1 VPELWTLGIMSALS
15 RRFVWL
21 GLAAVCGGI
30 AFAVVVSHRPALTC
44 RVLEVQRALSGPV
57 ARIEVR
63 NGTGKPADY
72 WVSTLKQKPLC
83 QWMERYGRSWHHA
96 LWDSECG
103 IDLVPAT
110 LAPGQTL
117 SFTVSIIATS
127 SPTRLAFVYRQDGV
141 DYLASTRTIRP

>member
-1 VPELWTLGIMSALS
+1 MSTLS
-15 RRFVWL
+15 RRFVLL
-21 GLAAVCGGI
+21 GLVATFGGI
-30 AFAVVVSHRPALTC
+30 AVAVTISSRPALTC

-63 NGTGKPADY
+63 NGTDKPVDYWIHSLEQKPA
-72 WVSTLKQKPLC
+72 C
-83 QWMERYGRSWHHA
+83 QWLERYGRSWHHA

-117 SFTVSIIATS
+117 SFTVSIIDTS

-141 DYLASTRTIRP
+141 DHLASTKTITP